1 MELNE
6 TSIMTALGL
15 EGENEQEPAVPA
27 AESENT
33 GEQAQEPAAPA
44 AQAAVEENPD
54 AAGTPETDGA
64 AEDTS
69 GDGAGAPDTMTPQQR
84 HENAARRRNAEKQAE
99 IDKAV
104 EAALTAEREKNR
116 AQMQSF
122 FDSAKLKNTVT
133 GKPITSMEDFEA
145 WKSDYA
151 NAQLDRDLKAGELTA
166 DKILK
171 VVESHPAVKAAQQIV
186 EAEKAQKNAAARASV
201 EASIAKIHE
210 KDASI
215 STMQDLLSAP
225 NAKEIYALVRR
236 GYDVYDAWY
245 TVNRDKMEAAT
256 QHAAAEAAYQKQAG
270 KSHLTPI
277 GNSRGSGAASVPH
290 DEMALFRTFMPDAS
304 EADFQAY
311 YNNYMNK

>member
-1 MELNE
+1 MEINE
-6 TSIMTALGL
+6 SSIMTALGL
-15 EGENEQEPAVPA
+15 EGENV
-27 AESENT
+27 
-33 GEQAQEPAAPA
+33 QEPAAPA
-44 AQAAVEENPD
+44 SESVNTGEQVQEPAEPAAQAAVSEDPS

-64 AEDTS
+64 ADNTS
-69 GDGAGAPDTMTPQQR
+69 GDSADTQDTMTPQQR

-104 EAALTAEREKNR
+104 EAAVAAEREKNR

-133 GKPITSMEDFEA
+133 GKPINSMEDFEA

-215 STMQDLLSAP
+215 GSMNDLLAAP
-225 NAKEIYALVRR
+225 NAKEIYALVRK
-236 GYDVYDAWY
+236 GYDVYDAWA
-245 TVNRDKMEAAT
+245 TVNRDKLEAAT

-270 KSHLTPI
+270 KSHLTPL
-277 GNSRGSGAASVPH
+277 GTSRGSGAASVPH
-290 DEMALFRTFMPDAS
+290 DEMALFRTFMPEAS

-311 YNNYMNK
+311 YNNYLNR